1 MENTDHMDNE
11 EDEVKVMT
19 LAEFDSMLDELPTRD
34 LQREAARA
42 ISTMPADN
50 DSIYKFNKVAYH
62 NSWLWYKAV
71 IKEYVWEHGGMP
83 SEVGP
88 GTEIKFVIDN

>member
-1 MENTDHMDNE
+1 MVESIDLMDKE
-11 EDEVKVMT
+11 LWDAILDGMT
-19 LAEFDSMLDELPTRD
+19 TREL
-34 LQREAARA
+34 QKEASRA

-50 DSIYKFNKVAYH
+50 DSIYKFNKEAYH

-71 IKEYVWEHGGMP
+71 IIYYCNEHGGMP

-88 GTEIKFVIDN
+88 GVDVKFVIDD

>member
-1 MENTDHMDNE
+1 MSEE
-11 EDEVKVMT
+11 EDYVELT
-19 LAEFDSMLDELPTRD
+19 LEAFGEMLDDLDTRQ

-50 DSIYKFNKVAYH
+50 DSIYKFNKQARH
-62 NSWLWYKAV
+62 NSLLWYKAV
-71 IKEYVWEHGGMP
+71 ITHYVMEWGGMP

-88 GTEIKFVIDN
+88 GTEVTFVLDD